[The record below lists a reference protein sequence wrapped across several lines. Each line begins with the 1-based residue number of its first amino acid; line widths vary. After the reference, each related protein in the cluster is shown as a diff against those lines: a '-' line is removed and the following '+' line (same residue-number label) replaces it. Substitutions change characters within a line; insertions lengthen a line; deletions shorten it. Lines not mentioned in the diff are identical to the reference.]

1 MKKLNLVF
9 ISLILFSCNQKTSHM
24 AADDLVVTIDTVMV
38 DAGGEILYLEDL
50 AFALSPDKRYL
61 YNFNRYGHTI
71 EKIDLDELSLVDKLP
86 FEKEGPNGTGDHVY
100 YMNMLGE
107 NHVHIA
113 DLWTSGVFDL
123 DGTKI
128 ASLNLYDEGF
138 QGEIIS
144 EYEQWR
150 NSVIIP
156 GQPEILFALV
166 SNWKD
171 GSVNLRRIDVRQ
183 KLIRKYDFDQ
193 RGKFPQFSLRVPD
206 LSKDPIV
213 RPYLYLSVENGQLI
227 ISSDIT
233 SEIHQYD
240 AVGDSLISKESSHQ
254 LTVSEKKGGFLGVY
268 ASMEELMV
276 DYQKVLEEVSF
287 SPPVWDSVNK
297 RYYRFSNRVEFG
309 KEKELGA
316 LLPNHIRTHVYLSIY
331 DENFNLVAEA
341 AVPQV
346 TNSQWYFARGG
357 DIWIPQNIADEMAF
371 IRVSLE

>member
-1 MKKLNLVF
+1 
-9 ISLILFSCNQKTSHM
+9 M

>member
-38 DAGGEILYLEDL
+38 DAGGEILYLENL

-61 YNFNRYGHTI
+61 YNFNRYDHTI

-113 DLWTSGVFDL
+113 DFWTSGLFDL

-183 KLIRKYDFDQ
+183 KRLKKHHFDPLKKLP
-193 RGKFPQFSLRVPD
+193 GFSLRVPS

-213 RPYLYLSVENGQLI
+213 GPSVYLTVENGLLI
-227 ISSDIT
+227 VSSDI
-233 SEIHQYD
+233 SGEIHLYD
-240 AVGDSLISKESSHQ
+240 SIVDSLISKKNDYR
-254 LTVSEKKGGFLGVY
+254 LIASEKEGGFRGVY
-268 ASMEELMV
+268 ASIDELMV

-287 SPPVWDSVNK
+287 YPPVWDGENK
-297 RYYRFSNRVEFG
+297 QYYRFSYKVEFAD
-309 KEKELGA
+309 EKEPGA

-357 DIWIPQNIADEMAF
+357 SIWIPQNINDEMAF